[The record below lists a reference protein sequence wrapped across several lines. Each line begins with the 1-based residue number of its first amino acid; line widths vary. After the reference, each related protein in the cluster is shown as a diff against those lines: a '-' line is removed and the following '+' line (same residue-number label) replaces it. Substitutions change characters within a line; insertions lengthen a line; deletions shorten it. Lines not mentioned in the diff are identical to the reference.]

1 MDLIRSA
8 RYIRNFTFGVE
19 DSLVSTVGVLSG
31 VAAANA
37 PTSTIILSGVVLIF
51 VEAFS
56 MGVGSLLSE
65 SSAEEFS
72 KQRMVPTKEP
82 MVASL
87 IMFSSY
93 FLAGLIPLFPYIILD
108 TKIAFWASI
117 LLSLISLFLLGA
129 LIAKL
134 SNVNVLRRGLRMF
147 LIGGI
152 AIAIGVA
159 VGIAVAKLY

>member
-19 DSLVSTVGVLSG
+19 DSLVSTVGVLAG

-72 KQRMVPTKEP
+72 KQKIVPTREP
-82 MVASL
+82 LLASL

-93 FLAGLIPLFPYIILD
+93 FLAGLIPLFPYIIFD
-108 TKIAFWASI
+108 VKIAFWASI

-134 SNVNVLRRGLRMF
+134 SNINVLWRGLRMF